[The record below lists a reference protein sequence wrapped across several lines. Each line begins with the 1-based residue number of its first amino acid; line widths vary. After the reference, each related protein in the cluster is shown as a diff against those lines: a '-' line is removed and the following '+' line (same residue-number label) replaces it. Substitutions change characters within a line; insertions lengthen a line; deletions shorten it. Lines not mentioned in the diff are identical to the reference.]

1 MTRNELN
8 KLFLIINNAYQN
20 FAIDEVK
27 MAFWHNMLEDFSFEI
42 ALSNLRHHVYSEK
55 YPPTIAD
62 IRKPPLDV
70 ELTNYLQLKE
80 ATQHRLKLME
90 EWHHRAVLKGETIH
104 D

>member
-20 FAIDEVK
+20 FSIDEVK
-27 MAFWHNMLEDFSFEI
+27 MTFWHNMLEDFPFEI
-42 ALSNLRHHVYSEK
+42 ALSNLRQHVYTEK

-62 IRKPPLDV
+62 IRKPLEV
-70 ELTNYLQLKE
+70 ELANYLQLKE
-80 ATQHRLKLME
+80 ATQHRLKMME
-90 EWHHRAVLKGETIH
+90 EWHYRAVIKGEAAY